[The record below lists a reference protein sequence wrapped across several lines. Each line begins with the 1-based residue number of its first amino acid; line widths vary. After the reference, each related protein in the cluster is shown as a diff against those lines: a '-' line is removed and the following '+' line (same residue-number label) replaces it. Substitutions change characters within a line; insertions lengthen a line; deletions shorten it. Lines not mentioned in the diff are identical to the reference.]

1 VTRLIDQGAVAAA
14 GVGVGMAVVT
24 AVSFL
29 LVIPIEPIYW
39 VLAPLAGVL
48 IGYYANQRS
57 GRGRGSWRKL
67 IPNAAFAGLAT
78 GLAFALLLLG
88 LKGLFFTADN
98 GFRDLSQGGQ
108 LSCTPGGDCVYARYL
123 AREGGRARL
132 EAAGVRDAASFS
144 AFYWNQQLGTAGR
157 LLVVTLAGSLVG
169 GVLYGVAGP
178 RSRPRSGT
186 ELAAGR
192 T

>member
-1 VTRLIDQGAVAAA
+1 VTRFIDQGAVAAA
-14 GVGVGMAVVT
+14 GVGVGMALVT

-39 VLAPLAGVL
+39 VIAPMAGIL

-57 GRGRGSWRKL
+57 GRGRGSWRR
-67 IPNAAFAGLAT
+67 IVANAVFAGLAT
-78 GLAFALLLLG
+78 GLAVAILLVG
-88 LKGLFFTADN
+88 VKALFFTADN

-108 LSCTPGGDCVYARYL
+108 LSCTPGADCVYARYL
-123 AREGGRARL
+123 AQEGGRARL
-132 EAAGVRDAASFS
+132 EAAGITDAASFA

-157 LLVVTLAGSLVG
+157 LLLVTIAGSLLG
-169 GVLYGVAGP
+169 GVLYGLAGP
-178 RSRPRSGT
+178 KPTPGPKS
-186 ELAAGR
+186 ELATGR

>member
-1 VTRLIDQGAVAAA
+1 VIRLIDQGAVAAA

-67 IPNAAFAGLAT
+67 IPNAGFAGLAT

-98 GFRDLSQGGQ
+98 GFRDPSQGGQ
-108 LSCTPGGDCVYARYL
+108 LTCTAGGDCVYARYL
-123 AREGGRARL
+123 AQEGGRARL

-157 LLVVTLAGSLVG
+157 LVVVTLAGSLIG

-178 RSRPRSGT
+178 RSRARPET